1 MAVRPVSVRLRI
13 CPLTKGRWRDF
24 EHLFGQN
31 GACGGCWCMLWRLSH
46 KDFQAGKGTGNRRAM
61 KALVNADAVPGLLAY
76 VEDVAVAW
84 CAVAPREH
92 YPALSRS
99 RILRP
104 VDDQPCWSVSCLFVR
119 REYRRK
125 GLSSQLLHAA
135 VEHAQ
140 RQGGRIVEGYPV
152 DPQGGR
158 AVPAAFAWTGIA
170 KVYESVGFSEV
181 ARRSSTRPIMRIEI

>member
-1 MAVRPVSVRLRI
+1 MAVRPVTIRLRTY
-13 CPLTKGRWRDF
+13 PLTKGRWRDF

-46 KDFQAGKGTGNRRAM
+46 KDFQARKGTGNRNAM
-61 KALVNADAVPGLLAY
+61 KGLVNAGAVPGLLAY

-99 RILRP
+99 RILKP
-104 VDDQPCWSVSCLFVR
+104 VDNQPCWSVSCLFVH

-125 GLSSQLLHAA
+125 GLSSQLLRAA

-140 RQGGRIVEGYPV
+140 RQGGGIVEGYPI
-152 DPQGGR
+152 DPQDDR

-181 ARRSSTRPIMRIEI
+181 ARRAPTRPIMRIST